1 MVAPT
6 PPYGQ
11 FYADITDSTVQVGG
25 NPVSVG
31 TLLTSGEYAFQIG
44 PATLGVE
51 APQWGQ
57 VFAGNN
63 AAWNMVASGRA
74 FNTTYTN
81 SFGKPISVSVQ
92 GQAITSGYYQLLNF
106 LVNGNL
112 IGSSN
117 QTQAIS
123 GAYMSGNFIV
133 PTGDTYEVQ
142 WINGSAEPYLD
153 YWNELY

>member
-44 PATLGVE
+44 PATLAWKPLNGVRSLQVIMRLGIWL
-51 APQWGQ
+51 PQVEPSIPRTRIVLVSLSLYQ
-57 VFAGNN
+57 SRVKLLQ
-63 AAWNMVASGRA
+63 AA
-74 FNTTYTN
+74 TT
-81 SFGKPISVSVQ
+81 SF
-92 GQAITSGYYQLLNF
+92 LNF

-123 GAYMSGNFIV
+123 GAYMSGNFMSHWRYLRSSV
-133 PTGDTYEVQ
+133 DK
-142 WINGSAEPYLD
+142 WIC
-153 YWNELY
+153 